1 MRGFTLLE
9 LLAVMALLALAA
21 VMIVPRLSAG
31 PGTLQL
37 HAAARQI
44 GAALRTTR
52 GDAVVSNRD
61 AVFALDV
68 DAGVFRAGKAAPRRL
83 PGGIAASLVTAA
95 EERIAA
101 GTGGIRFFPD
111 GSSTGGRVLLDEHGR
126 RAVVAVDWL
135 TGSVVIDE

>member
-1 MRGFTLLE
+1 MRGFTLIE
-9 LLAVMALLALAA
+9 LLVVMALLALAA
-21 VMIVPRLSAG
+21 VMIVPRLSTGAG
-31 PGTLQL
+31 ALQL
-37 HAAARQI
+37 HAAARQV
-44 GAALRTTR
+44 GAALRATR

-68 DAGVFRAGKAAPRRL
+68 DAGVFRAGSAAPRRL
-83 PGGIAASLVTAA
+83 PSGIAASLVTAA

-111 GSSTGGRVLLDEHGR
+111 GSSTGGRVFLDERGR

-135 TGSVVIDE
+135 TGSVAIDE